1 MSQGPHPHPHP
12 SNNPQHPEGRYEW
25 LSETT
30 WVDHETGETDEGQI
44 EPPTPGG
51 IPNPSRGSYEGGG
64 TENEAF
70 ASFNQWLASTYPN
83 IPSAHYPGIWQSAQD
98 AGGRIPDGGTVL
110 SALTDYQQGYGAQY
124 AAAQSALDLSYQQLA
139 MTQAIVDRTLS
150 LSEHE
155 QELAEEQWEHY
166 QEIYEPGEVAFVGR
180 AFEGIDPT
188 AAVAAAQADVRG
200 AFSQEQ
206 QMIDRTLQ
214 GYGLDP
220 SDPMYVSIGRDIDT
234 ARAAAEAGAMTQAR
248 QQVEAQNYAR
258 RRDVVGLGRGL
269 PSESAAMA
277 AAGGTL
283 ATQAGQTGVSGYGG
297 LYDAYDQIGGLGQQY
312 AGFQH
317 DVGMANLEAGLNAP
331 SGWQTASTVMSGAG
345 DLLGGIGEMIPL

>member
-1 MSQGPHPHPHP
+1 MT
-12 SNNPQHPEGRYEW
+12 YEEFVQFMQTDRPDVPPIHHTSVW
-25 LSETT
+25 L
-30 WVDHETGETDEGQI
+30 
-44 EPPTPGG
+44 
-51 IPNPSRGSYEGGG
+51 
-64 TENEAF
+64 
-70 ASFNQWLASTYPN
+70 
-83 IPSAHYPGIWQSAQD
+83 SAQD
-98 AGGRIPDGGTVL
+98 LGGSTPESGDILQAID
-110 SALTDYQQGYGAQY
+110 DYQWGRGTEYSATQAQLDI
-124 AAAQSALDLSYQQLA
+124 AQQQLQ
-139 MTQAIVDRTLS
+139 MSQAIVSRTLS